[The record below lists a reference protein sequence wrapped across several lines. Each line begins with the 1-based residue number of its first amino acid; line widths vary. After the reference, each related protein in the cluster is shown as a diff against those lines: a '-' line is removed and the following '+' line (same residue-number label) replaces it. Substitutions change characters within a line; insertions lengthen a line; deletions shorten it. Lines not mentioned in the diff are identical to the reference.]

1 MTNLDPIYG
10 IRRGIKAGGNIRPT
24 NIRIVKGEVNVATYD
39 CNENE
44 SVQWR
49 GNIPAYLIHASEEN
63 NK

>member
-1 MTNLDPIYG
+1 MTNFDPIYG
-10 IRRGIKAGGNIRPT
+10 IRRGIRAGVNTRPT
-24 NIRIVKGEVNVATYD
+24 NIRIVKGDVNVATYD